1 MSELR
6 VQGKQE
12 VRQGGERTREG
23 RQFVPAV
30 DIYET
35 PEAVVVR
42 ADLPGV
48 PRENVRV
55 SLEDGVLTIDA
66 AMPGEPAGDRRML
79 VQEFERGHYLR
90 RFTISEAIDQ
100 ARITARMTNGVLTLE
115 LPKQEPVRP
124 RCIEVQCG

>member
-1 MSELR
+1 MGELR
-6 VQGKQE
+6 VQRKQE
-12 VRQGGERTREG
+12 ARTAGERTKGG

-30 DIYET
+30 EIYET

-48 PRENVRV
+48 PRENVKV

-66 AMPGEPAGDRRML
+66 AMPDQPADGRRML

-100 ARITARMTNGVLTLE
+100 GRISARMTNGVLTLE
-115 LPKQEPVRP
+115 LPKQAPAKP